1 LLNLNLSISAVLLTN
16 RKRAS
21 APPNGGR
28 LKPVSD
34 DELVFKSPEGLPID
48 DRNFC
53 RRAWKTVLAEVAV
66 KYRKPYTTRKTA
78 INLSLKSGAS
88 YIEVAAAA
96 GHDPQTMHKYY
107 SDVIQERSVF
117 VSFE

>member
-1 LLNLNLSISAVLLTN
+1 MLKVRRDRLN
-16 RKRAS
+16 
-21 APPNGGR
+21 
-28 LKPVSD
+28 PVSE

-53 RRAWKTVLAEVAV
+53 RRAWMTVLAEVGV
-66 KYRKPYTTRKTA
+66 NYRRPYTTRKTA
-78 INLSLKSGAS
+78 ITLSLKNGAS

-107 SDVIQERSVF
+107 SDVIQEQSVF
-117 VSFE
+117 VSIE